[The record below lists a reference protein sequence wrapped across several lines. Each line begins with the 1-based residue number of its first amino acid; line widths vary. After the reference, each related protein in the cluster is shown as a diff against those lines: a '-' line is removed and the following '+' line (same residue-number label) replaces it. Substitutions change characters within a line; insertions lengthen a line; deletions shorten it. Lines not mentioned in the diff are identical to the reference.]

1 MCRLEN
7 IFLATVHQGPVTE
20 NCLSLEA
27 DESCFWRSYNMI
39 FSNTNHPFIS
49 PSYWFI
55 RFVSEIQ
62 RKNLFKRLISSIK
75 LVMFHDLHFLCTT
88 GSLTR
93 ATRPVPQVDQELLLC
108 PVHPSSSPVFN
119 GLRSLGFLCSVL

>member
-1 MCRLEN
+1 MGNKCVGSK
-7 IFLATVHQGPVTE
+7 IF
-20 NCLSLEA
+20 SLQ
-27 DESCFWRSYNMI
+27 RSIKDQSQKIVCHMI

-62 RKNLFKRLISSIK
+62 RKNVFKRLISSIN
-75 LVMFHDLHFLCTT
+75 LVMFHDLHFCCTT